1 MHPSILIQVTTVFLL
16 HHIQKKVGKRIIIAT
31 MADEA
36 SGTEAKKGPS
46 KKELKKLAKKAEKE
60 KAKLEKKKD
69 TKKDGGAEASA
80 ANDPET
86 AVTVTTTTTTTTT
99 TTYWLDNVR
108 EGDVSSLKACVAAAA
123 SGISLEKGSSSNSNI
138 PGFINGPVLASSDG
152 AMVFGGN
159 GICKALTSSKLSAED
174 QMKMEEWCE
183 WERTVLRP
191 NVSKPLKFLDELE
204 EAVATKPTILD
215 CGLSAADICI
225 VSTLS
230 QTKTALPEKVQA
242 YVDLHCNSSV
252 FQKGTEILKTLLPF
266 DYATNP
272 SLHKAVESVFQEAI
286 ATIAPSYDGDVKVSK
301 CTNLKFGD
309 YQCSASMPIFG
320 ILKKSGD
327 STYKSPQLV
336 AAAIIQAIPD
346 SNPVIDSMEVNGP
359 GFILCRI
366 KAEYLQKHIQTLST
380 TGVLQKPS
388 SIKKE
393 ECVVDFSSPNIA
405 KEMHVGHLRSTIIGE
420 SICRILEYVGC
431 NVRRLNHVGD
441 WGTQFGMLIQFL
453 KEEYPDYA
461 STGSG
466 GTKGDSSIGDLTAFY
481 KKAKVRHKNRNI
493 I

>member
-1 MHPSILIQVTTVFLL
+1 MTE
-16 HHIQKKVGKRIIIAT
+16 
-31 MADEA
+31 EA
-36 SGTEAKKGPS
+36 SGTEPKKGPS

-69 TKKDGGAEASA
+69 TTKKDAGTEANGS
-80 ANDPET
+80 EK
-86 AVTVTTTTTTTTT
+86 AVAVPTTTTKATT
-99 TTYWLDNVR
+99 TTYSLGNVS
-108 EGDVSSLKACVAAAA
+108 EGDLSSMKACVAAAA
-123 SGISLEKGSSSNSNI
+123 SGISLQKGFSSNSNI
-138 PGFINGPVLASSDG
+138 PGFINGPVLTSSDG

-159 GICKALTSSKLSAED
+159 GVCKALTSSKLSAED

-191 NVSKPLKFLDELE
+191 NVSKPLKFLTELE
-204 EAVATKPTILD
+204 EAVATQPTILD
-215 CGLSAADICI
+215 YGLSAADICI

-230 QTKTALPEKVQA
+230 QTNIALPEKVQA
-242 YVDLHCNSSV
+242 YVDLHCNSTV
-252 FQKGTEILKTLLPF
+252 FQKGAEILKTLLPF

-272 SLHKAVESVFQEAI
+272 SLIKAVESIFQEAI
-286 ATIAPSYDGDVKVSK
+286 ATTAPSYDGDVKVSK

-327 STYKSPQLV
+327 STFKSPQLV

-346 SNPVIDSMEVNGP
+346 NNPVIDSLEVNGP
-359 GFILCRI
+359 GFIICRV

-380 TGVLQKPS
+380 TGKLRKPP

-461 STGSG
+461 STGSD

-481 KKAKVRHKNRNI
+481 KKAKVRHTKTNTLPYFDI
-493 I
+493 